1 MKTALVCGAG
11 GFFGNHLVKRL
22 KQDGY
27 RVRGIDLK
35 YPEFSPSLADDFI
48 IGDLRNLLSFRI
60 YGNVFDFSYDEMYQL
75 AADLGGAGYIFT
87 GKHDANIMSNSALIN
102 INIVR
107 KVVQTKVK
115 KLFFPSSTCVY
126 PENNETVPNKYGE
139 ENVYP
144 AQPDN
149 EYGWEK
155 LFSERLYLAHQRN
168 YGLDVRIMR
177 IHGIFGP
184 ECAWNNGK
192 EYAPAAMCRR
202 VAEAKDGDLIDIWG
216 DGEQTRSYLYIDE
229 CINGVC
235 LLMNDER
242 SFEPLNMGAE
252 ETVSINQLAEMIIE
266 ISGKKLK
273 LNHIEGP
280 LGVRG
285 TNSDNRLLYKRLN
298 WKPDYSLR
306 KGLEQTYSWIYD
318 QVHGSKGK

>member
-1 MKTALVCGAG
+1 VKTALVCGAG

-22 KQDGY
+22 KQEDYFVIG
-27 RVRGIDLK
+27 VDLK
-35 YPEFSPSLADDFI
+35 YPEFCKTQADYFLR
-48 IGDLRNLLSFRI
+48 GDLRKQAIMDYIFTKKI
-60 YGNVFDFSYDEMYQL
+60 DEVYQL

-102 INIVR
+102 INIA
-107 KVVQTKVK
+107 KKMVQTEVK

-126 PENNETVPNKYGE
+126 PANNITVPNKYGE

-155 LFSERLYLAHQRN
+155 LFSERLYLAYKRN

-177 IHGIFGP
+177 IHGIFGT

-202 VAEAKDGDLIDIWG
+202 VSQAKDGDLIDIWG
-216 DGEQTRSYLYIDE
+216 DGKQTRSYLYIDE
-229 CINGVC
+229 CINGVR
-235 LLMNDER
+235 LLMSDDQ

-252 ETVSINQLAEMIIE
+252 EIVSINQLAEIIIE

-273 LNHIEGP
+273 LNHVEGP

-298 WKPDYSLR
+298 WKPNYSLR
-306 KGLEQTYSWIYD
+306 KGLEQTYSWINN
-318 QVHGSKGK
+318 QVHDNDKGK

>member
-1 MKTALVCGAG
+1 MKIALVCGAG
-11 GFFGNHLVKRL
+11 GFFGNHLVTRL
-22 KQDGY
+22 KKEGY
-27 RVRGIDLK
+27 FVVGADLK
-35 YPEFSPSLADDFI
+35 YPEFSSSQADAFLI
-48 IGDLRNLLSFRI
+48 RDLRNQSDVEYIFNTYKI
-60 YGNVFDFSYDEMYQL
+60 NEVYQL
-75 AADLGGAGYIFT
+75 AADLGGAGYIFI
-87 GKHDANIMSNSALIN
+87 GKHDADIISNSALIN
-102 INIVR
+102 INIA
-107 KVVQTKVK
+107 KKIIQTKVK

-126 PENNETVPNKYGE
+126 PANNETNSNKYGE

-144 AQPDN
+144 AQPDS

-155 LFSERLYLAHQRN
+155 LFSERLYLAHKRN

-177 IHGIFGP
+177 IHGIFGTK
-184 ECAWNNGK
+184 CAWNNGK

-229 CINGVC
+229 CIDGVR
-235 LLMNDER
+235 LLMNNEQ
-242 SFEPLNMGAE
+242 SFEPLNIGGKE
-252 ETVSINQLAEMIIE
+252 IVSINKLAEMIIE

-298 WKPDYSLR
+298 WKPNYPLL
-306 KGLEQTYSWIYD
+306 KGLEQTYTWINN
-318 QVHGSKGK
+318 QIHG